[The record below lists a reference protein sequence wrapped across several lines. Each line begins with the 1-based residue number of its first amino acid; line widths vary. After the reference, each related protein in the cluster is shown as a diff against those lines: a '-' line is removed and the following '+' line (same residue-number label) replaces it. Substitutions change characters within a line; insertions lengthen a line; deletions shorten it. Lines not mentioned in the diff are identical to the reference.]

1 MMPLLRHLPLLALLA
16 TLAPM
21 AHAEEEAPKPAAKVY
36 PPIATRV
43 LRAGR
48 FTLALRSDTQTL
60 ARLSPDGEPG
70 FDFVPGGREP
80 ERAGDGYNHIGDLHL
95 RLAGNGPWQDFAS
108 QHQRKAIQPLP
119 LHKGDLAAADIT
131 ATLGTGLPLKVER
144 RWVVE
149 RALWP
154 CASP

>member
-1 MMPLLRHLPLLALLA
+1 MMPLLRNLPLLALLA

-21 AHAEEEAPKPAAKVY
+21 AHAEEEVPKPAAKVY

-43 LRAGR
+43 LRAGG

-95 RLAGNGPWQDFAS
+95 RLRQANGPGRISPAS
-108 QHQRKAIQPLP
+108 ISARRSSRCLCTRAIWPP
-119 LHKGDLAAADIT
+119 PIS
-131 ATLGTGLPLKVER
+131 PP
-144 RWVVE
+144 RWAPAC
-149 RALWP
+149 R
-154 CASP
+154 